1 MGAKVQNP
9 RKQFQFRIIIPG
21 MNPFLAQDVKLPD
34 VEFDATEHGDT
45 GYMVKTAGMKKV
57 GMLSVTKI
65 CPADSLDT
73 NMRIWGKQIMDTRLG
88 GGAPPSLYKKPILV
102 EELGNDGISVI
113 ERHTYSGCWPQK
125 LNGKELSRKSSENT
139 VESIE
144 FCVDEEE

>member
-34 VEFDATEHGDT
+34 VDFDSTEHGDT
-45 GYMVKTAGMKKV
+45 GFMVKTAGMKKL
-57 GMLSVTKI
+57 GTLSVTKL
-65 CPADSLDT
+65 CPADSLDLG
-73 NMRIWGKQIMDTRLG
+73 MRQWAKQIMDTRIG
-88 GGAPPSLYKKPILV
+88 GGAPPSIYKRAIFV
-102 EELGNDGISVI
+102 EELGNDGVSVI

-144 FCVDEEE
+144 FSVDEED